1 MPEDRHDDVAA
12 APPRPRPESAV
23 LGTDPT
29 IGPAADYAAGEGELE
44 DELEP
49 FEDEEAHDEAHE
61 EGAELPDAVPAP
73 RLRPHGDRLAGP
85 AAAESAE
92 EAFLDGEALPP
103 RRLFGFYDRLRD
115 RVATSVE
122 RRGGRLGRPAAD
134 ALLLVPD
141 VFMLLVRLAF
151 DPQVPPGVRS
161 LIGGALAYFVLPF
174 DLLPEGL
181 IGGAGFLD
189 DLVLATAVLSQ
200 ALSPAL
206 EARAARYWS
215 GRQELRQVLQDVVGA
230 AHSLL
235 GDNLFGKLRALLAR
249 RGIALPA
256 GREPARDADL
266 AG

>member
-1 MPEDRHDDVAA
+1 VTDERDDVPAND
-12 APPRPRPESAV
+12 PRFRARPADPRRDD
-23 LGTDPT
+23 GG
-29 IGPAADYAAGEGELE
+29 GPAADYAPDDLEL

-49 FEDEEAHDEAHE
+49 FEDGDEDEAGE
-61 EGAELPDAVPAP
+61 ELPGALPAP
-73 RLRPHGDRLAGP
+73 PLRPHGDRLAGP
-85 AAAESAE
+85 AAVESAE
-92 EAFLDGEALPP
+92 EAFIEGESMPP
-103 RRLFGFYDRLRD
+103 ARLFGFYDRLRD
-115 RVATSVE
+115 RVAAGVE

-141 VFMLLVRLAF
+141 VFILLVRLAF
-151 DPQVPPGVRS
+151 DRQVPPGVRS

-206 EARAARYWS
+206 EARASRYWS
-215 GRQELRQVLQDVVGA
+215 GRQELRQVLQDVIGTA
-230 AHSLL
+230 SSLL
-235 GDNLFGKLRALLAR
+235 GENLFGKLRALLAR
-249 RGIALPA
+249 RGILLPTR
-256 GREPARDADL
+256 REPLQDADL

>member
-1 MPEDRHDDVAA
+1 MPEDRHDDAA
-12 APPRPRPESAV
+12 TASRFRTGAAETGS
-23 LGTDPT
+23 DPAH
-29 IGPAADYAAGEGELE
+29 GPAADYAPGGQDELD

-49 FEDEEAHDEAHE
+49 FEDEEAEQAALP
-61 EGAELPDAVPAP
+61 GALPAP
-73 RLRPHGDRLAGP
+73 RLQPHGDRLAGP
-85 AAAESAE
+85 AAEESAE
-92 EAFLDGEALPP
+92 EAFVDGDAPAPE
-103 RRLFGFYDRLRD
+103 RLFGFYDRLRD
-115 RVATSVE
+115 RVAGSVE

-151 DPQVPPGVRS
+151 DRGVPAGTRS

-215 GRQELRQVLQDVVGA
+215 GRQELRQVLQDIVGT